1 MFTSYAVRHIDPTHQ
16 TRTNRATDSTSTRSA
31 LSRAKGKPLMRRLF
45 AASLL
50 TLMLSAPLV
59 TIPRGDSMAQV
70 SGSGLPLPRFVSLR
84 AGEVNLRTGPGVQYP
99 VEWVY
104 RKSGLPLEV
113 IAEYKA
119 WRKVRD
125 WQGSQGWVH
134 QTMLSSKRSFIVTG
148 ISRDLR
154 AKPSQKS
161 ALVAQVQS
169 NVSGS
174 LLACPSANT
183 KVTLRTLFSS
193 RSFFVS
199 RRLKVE
205 TSTPITSSAIVA
217 KWSRSRPNPQPMSI
231 NRHTYVGCRILS
243 RVLRT
248 IFR

>member
-1 MFTSYAVRHIDPTHQ
+1 MP
-16 TRTNRATDSTSTRSA
+16 TSTTDACCASLRP
-31 LSRAKGKPLMRRLF
+31 KGFSFMRRLF

-50 TLMLSAPLV
+50 SLMLSAPV
-59 TIPRGDSMAQV
+59 GDSVAQV

-99 VEWVY
+99 VDWVY

-119 WRKVRD
+119 WRKIRD

-134 QTMLSSKRSFIVTG
+134 QTMLSSKRTFIVTG

-169 NVSGS
+169 NVSGN
-174 LLACPSANT
+174 LLACPASIT
-183 KVTLRTLFSS
+183 FCKVDVSGFEGWMNRADFWGLLKGE
-193 RSFFVS
+193 SF
-199 RRLKVE
+199 E
-205 TSTPITSSAIVA
+205 
-217 KWSRSRPNPQPMSI
+217 
-231 NRHTYVGCRILS
+231 
-243 RVLRT
+243 
-248 IFR
+248 